1 MRYWTIDMLIVTS
14 VLRKRILVFKIEN
27 YVVILQLLFNI
38 IAVDIYRKAS
48 NNFVIIH
55 LYSLFLTSSYFLFNN
70 K

>member
-1 MRYWTIDMLIVTS
+1 MRYWTIDMLIFTS

-38 IAVDIYRKAS
+38 IVADIYRKVS

-70 K
+70 I

>member
-14 VLRKRILVFKIEN
+14 VLRKRVLVFLIES

-38 IAVDIYRKAS
+38 IVADIYRKAS
-48 NNFVIIH
+48 NNFVIMY

-70 K
+70 I

>member
-14 VLRKRILVFKIEN
+14 VLRKRILVFKIES
-27 YVVILQLLFNI
+27 YVVILQLLI
-38 IAVDIYRKAS
+38 DTIAADFYRNAS

-55 LYSLFLTSSYFLFNN
+55 LYSLFLKSSYFLFNN

>member
-14 VLRKRILVFKIEN
+14 VLRKRILFFKVES
-27 YVVILQLLFNI
+27 YVVILQLLINT
-38 IAVDIYRKAS
+38 IAADIYRKAS
-48 NNFVIIH
+48 NNFIIMY

>member
-14 VLRKRILVFKIEN
+14 VLRKRILVFKIES
-27 YVVILQLLFNI
+27 YVVILQLLIDTITADF
-38 IAVDIYRKAS
+38 YRKAS

>member
-1 MRYWTIDMLIVTS
+1 MFFVFLIE
-14 VLRKRILVFKIEN
+14 I
-27 YVVILQLLFNI
+27 YVVVLQLLFNM

-70 K
+70 I

>member
-1 MRYWTIDMLIVTS
+1 MRYWTIDMLIFTS

-48 NNFVIIH
+48 NNFVIMY

-70 K
+70 I